1 MPRKV
6 VTTKTVWA
14 TVSTVYKE
22 KGNLIIDGASEYNEG
37 EWDDV
42 ENAKFEL
49 DKNTSRPENSS
60 QVPQF
65 CLDETLQKWTK
76 HYITGQNVIKVNE
89 TL

>member
-6 VTTKTVWA
+6 VITKTVWA

-22 KGNLIIDGASEYNEG
+22 KGNFIIDGASEHNEG

-49 DKNTSRPENSS
+49 DKNTSRLENIS

-65 CLDETLQKWTK
+65 CLDENL
-76 HYITGQNVIKVNE
+76 
-89 TL
+89 L